1 MVPEMRIGI
10 LKVKKMEQNSRRHD
24 DDDTSIWIV
33 YEAPPDFPEQY
44 VARRCR
50 SYVATGEFIVG
61 DTLVDLRAKLPPGL
75 IRLERSVHDDPMV
88 RESWI

>member
-1 MVPEMRIGI
+1 M
-10 LKVKKMEQNSRRHD
+10 KQQNSRRHD

-33 YEAPPDFPEQY
+33 YEGPPDFPDQY

-50 SYVATGEFIVG
+50 SYVATGEYIVG
-61 DTLVDLRAKLPPGL
+61 DTLADLRAKLPPGL
-75 IRLERSVHDDPMV
+75 IRLERSVLDDPLV